1 MQRSR
6 ARASTSTDVVRTG
19 ALLVVHYFGAVLN
32 AHMHLHLCMVDGV
45 VAAGRQRLAL
55 SAAQVDEGFVK
66 RNSAAVRRR
75 VK

>member
-1 MQRSR
+1 MWCARVSAIGAPLWRGPGR
-6 ARASTSTDVVRTG
+6 ALASV
-19 ALLVVHYFGAVLN
+19 LVH
-32 AHMHLHLCMVDGV
+32 GV